1 MATYFVVDV
10 YAGCWNV
17 LLQLLLIDFLL
28 LSGQHGIDLS
38 SEGEDFVDPT
48 HAFCLFIQIQEN

>member
-1 MATYFVVDV
+1 MFMQD
-10 YAGCWNV
+10 AGMFF
-17 LLQLLLIDFLL
+17 LLQLLKDFLL

-48 HAFCLFIQIQEN
+48 PAFC